1 MADPDVVDA
10 MRRSFLGRLPP
21 EVVDALLADG
31 ERTDYPAGSTICRD
45 GSALRAAL
53 GRCCVM
59 PTRGT
64 LNRDTLDSDRQGE
77 LVECDRQPLVHRH
90 LDRQLVVSSSQ
101 VLHEGMPSDHDLGTV
116 VLLETP
122 HGTQSGLEP
131 AVISLDLVVGVP
143 LGSMPRGRQ
152 ESSSTTG

>member
-1 MADPDVVDA
+1 MTSTSTRRGAAHPDPEGLIVGA
-10 MRRSFLGRLPP
+10 GPTGLT
-21 EVVDALLADG
+21 LANELARYG
-31 ERTDYPAGSTICRD
+31 V
-45 GSALRAAL
+45 

-101 VLHEGMPSDHDLGTV
+101 VLHEGMPSNHDLGTV

-122 HGTQSGLEP
+122 HGTQPGLEP

-143 LGSMPRGRQ
+143 LGSMPRGW
-152 ESSSTTG
+152 